1 MMWETILSIGRI
13 PKLGFELEEALKQAE
28 ITYNEIRDEAF
39 PTLELAINLKTGPTS
54 VVSIALYPDSRS
66 AASKLPARKNF
77 QKTLG
82 KILIDSSM

>member
-1 MMWETILSIGRI
+1 MWETILSIGRI

-54 VVSIALYPDSRS
+54 VVSIALYPDPRS
-66 AASKLPARKNF
+66 AASKLPARENS

-82 KILIDSSM
+82 KKLIDSSM